1 MVLFV
6 LFILTALLTFAYIHS
21 LMDEKRELA
30 AEAYRLRREV
40 ELLRAHIEYGPQPI
54 RARAQ
59 LTLLVKGD
67 GDEAVN

>member
-1 MVLFV
+1 MVLA
-6 LFILTALLTFAYIHS
+6 ILLGLIALLTLAYIGY
-21 LMDEKRELA
+21 LRDEKTELA

>member
-1 MVLFV
+1 MIL
-6 LFILTALLTFAYIHS
+6 LGIYILTVLLTLSYIGYIR
-21 LMDEKRELA
+21 DEKAELA

-40 ELLRAHIEYGPQPI
+40 ELLRAHIDYGPQPI

-67 GDEAVN
+67 RDEAVN